1 MIALQAV
8 TPAALAAA
16 VPAITLAEAR
26 KLVAMVHRD
35 EPVAASSAVR
45 RVAADAVRAVGHVP
59 TLAVVERAASA
70 LDPFTQAGGRGA
82 RRRAGRDRAHPARA
96 PGAGQRVRQLAG
108 RLRAGLYVLRH
119 RPARARAQPRGV
131 GDRRA
136 GPAGA
141 ARAGARAARP
151 RRGVPGYGRADGQPR
166 SRARGDRGPVRSV
179 RPGHRRARHHGVHV
193 GQPGRHPPAGPR
205 GAQRAARAVDR
216 QRAAGG
222 AAIADAGRPRPRS
235 RRGAR
240 GGGRSR
246 AGHAAGADVGG

>member
-70 LDPFTQAGGRGA
+70 LDPFTKLVVEAPDGALLETVRIPLAHPGGSACASA
-82 RRRAGRDRAHPARA
+82 RRSAARW
-96 PGAGQRVRQLAG
+96 
-108 RLRAGLYVLRH
+108 LRVLRH
-119 RPARARAQPRGV
+119 RTAGPAPQPRGL

-141 ARAGARAARP
+141 AGPGARAAGP
-151 RRGVPGYGRADGQPR
+151 RRGVPGHGRADGQPR
-166 SRARGDRGPVRSV
+166 PRARGDRGPQRSV
-179 RPGHRRARHHGVHV
+179 RPGIDARAITVCTS

-222 AAIADAGRPRPRS
+222 AALADADRRAPTRSTRCSPRRSITRGSPAS
-235 RRGAR
+235 RRC
-240 GGGRSR
+240 GR
-246 AGHAAGADVGG
+246 